1 MTIEAS
7 AKGTGGKLLTLEAGR
22 FFAALAVL
30 LYHLTSIVA
39 NFRGVV
45 VFDDVFRPGH
55 VGVPYF
61 FVLSGFIIF
70 HVHRRDIGHPGAL
83 GRFAIRRFI
92 RIYPMFWMISF
103 AMLAAFLVAP
113 GLGGERALSPAGV
126 VSDLLL
132 LPHGDAI
139 LSISWTLRHEI
150 MFYAL
155 FALAIWL
162 GRRAFAALLLWIV
175 VSFGLGL
182 VWPPDQYG
190 LGAWSVVASSL
201 NLGFGLGIVTAA
213 MLARPSVAPPWLWV
227 LLGGGLLF
235 GLGMMEWIL
244 GHHTDHSVSVL
255 GALGD
260 VGYLVASAVLIY
272 GLAKAEEHWT
282 LPFPALWK
290 LLGGASYLIYLIHQP
305 LLSVIMRVL
314 NRLPALSPEMAFVLS
329 AVVAVAV
336 AVALHW
342 TVERWILRRLQ
353 SFFALRAAS
362 AAKGPA

>member
-1 MTIEAS
+1 
-7 AKGTGGKLLTLEAGR
+7 
-22 FFAALAVL
+22 
-30 LYHLTSIVA
+30 
-39 NFRGVV
+39 
-45 VFDDVFRPGH
+45 
-55 VGVPYF
+55 
-61 FVLSGFIIF
+61 
-70 HVHRRDIGHPGAL
+70 
-83 GRFAIRRFI
+83 
-92 RIYPMFWMISF
+92 
-103 AMLAAFLVAP
+103 
-113 GLGGERALSPAGV
+113 
-126 VSDLLL
+126 
-132 LPHGDAI
+132 
-139 LSISWTLRHEI
+139 
-150 MFYAL
+150 
-155 FALAIWL
+155 
-162 GRRAFAALLLWIV
+162 LLWIV
-175 VSFGLGL
+175 VSFALGL
-182 VWPPDQYG
+182 VWPPDQNG

-201 NLGFGLGIVTAA
+201 NLGFGLGIMTAA

-305 LLSVIMRVL
+305 LLSVVMRVL

-329 AVVAVAV
+329 AIVAVAV

-362 AAKGPA
+362 AANGPA